1 MAIDDTDLAGK
12 SGEDL
17 RTSVLQKQT
26 ETADATELDTTKQYE
41 VTPQEVQPDE
51 LLETDKYN
59 IATTTAPDAGTID
72 STAYTQEAPDK
83 VTPAS
88 YDASTVGDVGGM
100 TAASGTVSDKSVI
113 DAAQGTLS
121 TGAIAEAQTQELDQK
136 ATVSYQLGELFKSIG
151 DGTELPAWAA
161 PTVRKASAIMAQRG
175 LGSSSM
181 ASAAIV
187 QAIYEAGVPIASADA
202 NKYAAIQLQNLSN
215 QQQTTLQNAV
225 TTASM
230 DTANL
235 NNRQLAAVNNAKS
248 FLTLDLQNL
257 TNEQASST
265 LNFQTKVSSLFTDNA
280 SSNAAKAFNAKTQN
294 EVDQFFAELE
304 TSVESSTLNRKAAQD
319 QYNISQ
325 KVAVDQFN
333 AQMTASREQ
342 FNSNARQ
349 QIDQSNAVWRR
360 GINTSN
366 TAAQNA
372 VNQQNVQTLLGLTQT
387 AQNNLWQ
394 LYKDQ
399 ATWTMSTSEN
409 NIDRAHNA
417 AMQSAAINANA
428 DQYDS
433 KFDDFLIVKTIDN
446 IF

>member
-17 RTSVLQKQT
+17 RTSILQKQT

-202 NKYAAIQLQNLSN
+202 NKYAAIQL
-215 QQQTTLQNAV
+215 
-225 TTASM
+225 
-230 DTANL
+230 
-235 NNRQLAAVNNAKS
+235 LAAVNNAKS

-280 SSNAAKAFNAKTQN
+280 SNNAAKAFNAKTQN

-304 TSVESSTLNRKAAQD
+304 TSVEASTLNRKAAQD

-342 FNSNARQ
+342 FNSNNRK
-349 QIDQSNAVWRR
+349 QIDASNAQWRR
-360 GINTSN
+360 TINT
-366 TAAQNA
+366 A
-372 VNQQNVQTLLGLTQT
+372 LGL
-387 AQNNLWQ
+387 
-394 LYKDQ
+394 
-399 ATWTMSTSEN
+399 
-409 NIDRAHNA
+409 
-417 AMQSAAINANA
+417 
-428 DQYDS
+428 
-433 KFDDFLIVKTIDN
+433 
-446 IF
+446 